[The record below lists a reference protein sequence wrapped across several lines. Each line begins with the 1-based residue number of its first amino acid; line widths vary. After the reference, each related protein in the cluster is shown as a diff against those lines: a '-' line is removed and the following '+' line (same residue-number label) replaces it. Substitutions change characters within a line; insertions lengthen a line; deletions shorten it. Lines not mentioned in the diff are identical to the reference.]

1 MTIETEKYFAV
12 RNGAAI
18 NRVVCHLCEGK
29 IPMLT
34 SAEAAQF
41 AGITSRQIFRLVETG
56 QLHFRETP
64 DGLLLICFDSLSK
77 QKEKIQ

>member
-1 MTIETEKYFAV
+1 MRIETEKFLTI
-12 RNGAAI
+12 RNGAG
-18 NRVVCHLCEGK
+18 NSRVVCDLCEGK

-34 SAEAAQF
+34 SAEATQF
-41 AGITSRQIFRLVETG
+41 VGTSLRQIFRLVENG

-77 QKEKIQ
+77 EKEKIQ